1 MTVFRVLGDQL
12 VPEAEFNAK
21 APELVRSMESAL
33 SGHDAGPSIGL
44 SSGSPFSFSPP
55 VEKPV
60 EGTVV
65 QGFTPVNF
73 GTPITIDI
81 RHVYTGKVGSKGD
94 GFFGGGTGDIA
105 VVSGVKEWSA
115 FKGSARALNW
125 IAHKKGK
132 RENLGNPGALK
143 DGTPIIAYQKAI
155 ATKQLVVSVELASAP
170 SDDSVFKVLEQAFS
184 AAMGIPLFMPYA
196 GALLAAGQILPAAG
210 KLLSSITSGNS
221 QWDAT
226 EELSFG
232 VAGFANADAGFRV
245 IASANSGLEGM
256 RFRTGSGLI
265 DADNRPYAGDQPYVV
280 IAIDGAAQPELED
293 FTAMVT
299 SSEVMKRFRLGETGQ
314 QPMIDDLVDLM
325 TIISDVKFREEAL
338 DLKGKMSDM
347 SAPDKAKAKERF
359 DALVKNIMKKEL
371 KP

>member
-1 MTVFRVLGDQL
+1 MIPSRASRVG
-12 VPEAEFNAK
+12 V
-21 APELVRSMESAL
+21 
-33 SGHDAGPSIGL
+33 AGPEHAPLLAEIERRAAHAPWSLPSIEETL
-44 SSGSPFSFSPP
+44 RRP
-55 VEKPV
+55 
-60 EGTVV
+60 TNR
-65 QGFTPVNF
+65 GFL
-73 GTPITIDI
+73 
-81 RHVYTGKVGSKGD
+81 VGEP
-94 GFFGGGTGDIA
+94 A
-105 VVSGVKEWSA
+105 VGH
-115 FKGSARALNW
+115 L
-125 IAHKKGK
+125 
-132 RENLGNPGALK
+132 
-143 DGTPIIAYQKAI
+143 
-155 ATKQLVVSVELASAP
+155 LASCVAEEGEILT
-170 SDDSVFKVLEQAFS
+170 VAVLPEHRRQ
-184 AAMGIPLFMPYA
+184 GHA

-256 RFRTGSGLI
+256 RFRSGSGLI
-265 DADNRPYAGDQPYVV
+265 DTDNRPYAGDQPYIV

-338 DLKGKMSDM
+338 ELKGKMSDM

-371 KP
+371 RP